1 VTGDREPGGEAVI
14 LLDAAVRALAGVQKA
29 VRARKRAG
37 REARLLE
44 QLRAQAARSRAP
56 EPAAEG
62 GGDDDA

>member
-1 VTGDREPGGEAVI
+1 MTGDREPDSEAVVP
-14 LLDAAVRALAGVQKA
+14 LEDAVHALNGLQKA

-44 QLRAQAARSRAP
+44 QLQAQCARRRAP
-56 EPAAEG
+56 EPAEG